1 MVKLPPSARKY
12 FWDVDFDK
20 LDVSQHPR
28 FVIERLLEYGD
39 FPELKWLFAEFSE
52 KQTVEVLKRSRRL
65 SKRRA
70 SGWANYFGVPR
81 EDVLCLNKVYPSQP
95 AAIWPY

>member
-1 MVKLPPSARKY
+1 MVKLPDSAKRY
-12 FWDVDFDK
+12 FWDVNFDK
-20 LDVSQHPR
+20 LDTSKRSR

-39 FPELKWLFAEFSE
+39 FPELKWLFAEFPE
-52 KQTVEVLKRSRRL
+52 KQIVDTLKRSHRL

-70 SGWANYFGVPR
+70 SGWANYFGIPR
-81 EDVLCLNKVYPSQP
+81 EEVLCLNKVYLSQP

>member
-1 MVKLPPSARKY
+1 MAKLPLSAKKY
-12 FWDVDFDK
+12 FWDVNFDE
-20 LDVSQHPR
+20 LDPSKRSR

-39 FPELKWLFAEFSE
+39 FPELKWLFAEFNE
-52 KQTVEVLKRSRRL
+52 KQIVDTLKYSRRL

-81 EDVLCLNKVYPSQP
+81 QEVTCLNKVYPSQP